1 MRYEHR
7 LALLLGRVLDL
18 LRRTPDAVDD
28 HKAALRSLV
37 ALTAEHSVTIRQQDE
52 TLTIEGAAIPPDTPF
67 VATLSGQ
74 LRGHRVGALHVACD
88 ASALDLI
95 TFLRALALPPIEAG
109 DAQALEA
116 RLQEARIVTISVLDA
131 DRVRGAHAEGGRRV
145 TDALKQSGVLT
156 EEGAAAERPDSTV
169 RSSDRPEH
177 YDAVLPRRDEAQG
190 VVAGT
195 SERLKR
201 RPQGLELMG
210 DLHTIA
216 RKISDALKG
225 SRIQEAM
232 EGVAAVMRHADHAE
246 DGETQ
251 RACAIALQRIA
262 TPEALQRFAGLIIDE
277 IYAVD
282 VVNLMKRAGPRG
294 TQVLLDKLVEAPT
307 FAERKAYLS
316 ALRSVEAGVDIIISM
331 FGHHEWYVLRNVAD
345 LVGELRVEEA
355 IPALGRIAEH
365 DDPRVRRSV
374 GVALARIGT
383 PATVPFLRTVMRDP
397 DPEIRLAVAQ
407 AVGGRGLG
415 ALAMPV
421 VAAVESEEDPGI
433 QCEYYRALG
442 RIGTADAVQILQKVV
457 QPGGVLFGR
466 RAAGP
471 RLAAIEGLGASNN
484 PAARPVLE
492 ALAADR
498 GKDVREAARSA
509 LGQLRRVEASGA

>member
-1 MRYEHR
+1 
-7 LALLLGRVLDL
+7 
-18 LRRTPDAVDD
+18 
-28 HKAALRSLV
+28 
-37 ALTAEHSVTIRQQDE
+37 
-52 TLTIEGAAIPPDTPF
+52 
-67 VATLSGQ
+67 
-74 LRGHRVGALHVACD
+74 
-88 ASALDLI
+88 
-95 TFLRALALPPIEAG
+95 
-109 DAQALEA
+109 
-116 RLQEARIVTISVLDA
+116 
-131 DRVRGAHAEGGRRV
+131 
-145 TDALKQSGVLT
+145 
-156 EEGAAAERPDSTV
+156 
-169 RSSDRPEH
+169 
-177 YDAVLPRRDEAQG
+177 
-190 VVAGT
+190 
-195 SERLKR
+195 
-201 RPQGLELMG
+201 
-210 DLHTIA
+210 
-216 RKISDALKG
+216 
-225 SRIQEAM
+225 
-232 EGVAAVMRHADHAE
+232 
-246 DGETQ
+246 
-251 RACAIALQRIA
+251 
-262 TPEALQRFAGLIIDE
+262 LIIDE